1 MIRNPFGK
9 PYLFSKKW
17 AIWLLI
23 GVPFVLYSNYTDPN
37 FERSELVTTT
47 VTILMIF
54 VILPWILIRITRA
67 ISGKD
72 PQGKTYDENGLV
84 IEGDVLNLK
93 YGYFPR
99 TRVRAVLREGT
110 VEIPTSKIAVRDIQS
125 IKARDPRPLNIKL
138 PIYALTSILILIY
151 FYFILQVVILLLLKF
166 LPILEQKMGSQEVIS
181 GEQRFQQ
188 FRSNKLLSIFIHS
201 EDLQGPFLAVV
212 ALFIFAVL
220 IKVFFFK
227 ISLIITTRNGET
239 VMMPFSL
246 SVNPYVQLYVEMR
259 RVKRFIKKVK
269 KAQKTIEKE
278 QI

>member
-1 MIRNPFGK
+1 MARNPFGK

-37 FERSELVTTT
+37 FKKSELVTTT
-47 VTILMIF
+47 VTILTIF
-54 VILPWILIRITRA
+54 VVLPWILIRIARA
-67 ISGKD
+67 ISGKN

-99 TRVRAVLREGT
+99 NRVRAILRDEV
-110 VEIPTSKIAVRDIQS
+110 VELPTSKIEVKDIQS
-125 IKARDPRPLNIKL
+125 IKAKDPRPLNIKL
-138 PIYALTSILILIY
+138 PIYALTFILALIY
-151 FYFILQVVILLLLKF
+151 FYFIFQVVILLSLKF

-181 GEQRFQQ
+181 DDQRFEQ
-188 FRSNKLLSIFIHS
+188 FRSNKFLSTFIHS
-201 EDLQGPFLAVV
+201 QELQGPFLVVV

-227 ISLIITTRNGET
+227 ISLLITTREGET
-239 VMMPFSL
+239 LMMPFSL
-246 SVNPYVQLYVEMR
+246 CEPLCSIICR
-259 RVKRFIKKVK
+259 D
-269 KAQKTIEKE
+269 EKSQTFHKE
-278 QI
+278 S

>member
-37 FERSELVTTT
+37 FQRSELVTTT

-99 TRVRAVLREGT
+99 NRVRAILRDGV
-110 VEIPTSKIAVRDIQS
+110 VEFPTSKIKVKDIQS
-125 IKARDPRPLNIKL
+125 IKTKDPRPLNIKL
-138 PIYALTSILILIY
+138 PLYALTSILTLIY
-151 FYFILQVVILLLLKF
+151 FYFILQVAILLFLKF

-181 GEQRFQQ
+181 DDQRFQQ
-188 FRSNKLLSIFIHS
+188 LRSNKFLSKVIYS
-201 EDLQGPFLAVV
+201 QDLQGPLLTVV
-212 ALFIFAVL
+212 AIFIFAVL

-227 ISLIITTRNGET
+227 ISLIITTRDGET
-239 VMMPFSL
+239 LMMPFSL

-259 RVKRFIKKVK
+259 RVKRFIKRVK

>member
-37 FERSELVTTT
+37 FKRSELVTTT

-99 TRVRAVLREGT
+99 NRVRAILRDGV
-110 VEIPTSKIAVRDIQS
+110 VEFPTSKIKVKDIQS
-125 IKARDPRPLNIKL
+125 IKTKRSASAQ
-138 PIYALTSILILIY
+138 YQTS
-151 FYFILQVVILLLLKF
+151 FICVNFHINTYLFLLH
-166 LPILEQKMGSQEVIS
+166 SS
-181 GEQRFQQ
+181 GCHPHY
-188 FRSNKLLSIFIHS
+188 S
-201 EDLQGPFLAVV
+201 
-212 ALFIFAVL
+212 
-220 IKVFFFK
+220 
-227 ISLIITTRNGET
+227 
-239 VMMPFSL
+239 
-246 SVNPYVQLYVEMR
+246 
-259 RVKRFIKKVK
+259 
-269 KAQKTIEKE
+269 
-278 QI
+278 